1 MQDHQAL
8 IERLAEEIAQGRRQP
23 PTLQEV
29 GSHVDAGEGPA
40 ADLSVSAAAAQC
52 GMEASTVRYYEDA
65 GLLTVPRRSN
75 GHRVFTARALDEL
88 IFVHR
93 LRLSGMPIRQIARL
107 RELMGEDSDDG
118 QGSQRGRTGQAGQD
132 DGDPTGRVRPSTE
145 DLAQA
150 RGLLD
155 GHAAAIR
162 RQIAQLQVS
171 LAITEYKIST
181 LTPAP

>member
-8 IERLAEEIAQGRRQP
+8 IERLVEEIAQGRRQP

-29 GSHVDAGEGPA
+29 SSHVDAGEGPA
-40 ADLSVSAAAAQC
+40 ADLSVSAAAALF

-88 IFVHR
+88 LFVHR

-107 RELMGEDSDDG
+107 RELM
-118 QGSQRGRTGQAGQD
+118 
-132 DGDPTGRVRPSTE
+132 
-145 DLAQA
+145 L
-150 RGLLD
+150 
-155 GHAAAIR
+155 
-162 RQIAQLQVS
+162 S
-171 LAITEYKIST
+171 LIHI
-181 LTPAP
+181 